1 MLTASN
7 PLGLQSPRQLPAIL
21 LTPDNDAKYGEMEP
35 QSLAMTRS
43 IGDFYLQV
51 ASHGSPSPSPSP
63 LPSPSPSPSLSPSSP
78 LPLPLLQT
86 FGVTWKPDVQQ
97 IELADVASKLEHVT
111 FILCSDGIW
120 DLWEYATVPHAALTQ
135 PSRSPR
141 PHAAPGLTQ
150 PSRSPRP
157 HAAPGLTQPSRRAAA
172 LRRYEDVF
180 QSIVAPP
187 AGGKQST
194 DVAKAFFNRSVTR
207 GTEIFDDTADNMTGM
222 VVYLNPRGTKLE
234 GGTTVTQQKPKSPE
248 GGSSRFSV

>member
-157 HAAPGLTQPSRRAAA
+157 HAAPGLTQPQASRSPP
-172 LRRYEDVF
+172 DVL
-180 QSIVAPP
+180 PLC
-187 AGGKQST
+187 AG
-194 DVAKAFFNRSVTR
+194 TR
-207 GTEIFDDTADNMTGM
+207 T
-222 VVYLNPRGTKLE
+222 
-234 GGTTVTQQKPKSPE
+234 S
-248 GGSSRFSV
+248 SSRSSPLQPAASSRQTSQRLSSTGR